1 MNARRAFALGVAALL
16 VSGGCFNWQHDV
28 TLKGIAFERV
38 RSEPNGYVIGWTKAD
53 TLVGNRWCKRGWLHL
68 YPNGVAAAFTAAR
81 EIALPRDTIPAGTWV
96 FQEPDGAITVCAFPR
111 DTEVQGH
118 LCRGSGGPEGVQTA
132 LYADGG
138 LKQFFP
144 QGTVRIDGVPCS
156 ASLFEAGIELHPN
169 GRLKSATL
177 AEVFTREGRTF
188 PKGARIF
195 LSSDGHILP

>member
-1 MNARRAFALGVAALL
+1 MATS
-16 VSGGCFNWQHDV
+16 SGGSKRTPWWA
-28 TLKGIAFERV
+28 IA
-38 RSEPNGYVIGWTKAD
+38 GA
-53 TLVGNRWCKRGWLHL
+53 RGA
-68 YPNGVAAAFTAAR
+68 GSIFTPTASSPPSP
-81 EIALPRDTIPAGTWV
+81 PRDTIPAGTWV

-169 GRLKSATL
+169 GRLNLKTAIETDPGD
-177 AEVFTREGRTF
+177 R
-188 PKGARIF
+188 ARRVSYSF
-195 LSSDGHILP
+195 LCRRPTEAGGIRLEPAAPVGPAP